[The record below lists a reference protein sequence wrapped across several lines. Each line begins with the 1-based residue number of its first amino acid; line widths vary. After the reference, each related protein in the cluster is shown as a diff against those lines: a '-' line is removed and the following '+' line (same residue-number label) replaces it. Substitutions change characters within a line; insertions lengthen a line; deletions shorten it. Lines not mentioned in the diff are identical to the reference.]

1 MRIKFFATAGLMLC
15 VALAGCSKTR
25 SSLAGLSSG
34 AGEDKSPVIVE
45 INDRPEHQAAF
56 ERFVKARLSD
66 FADQSTQTQAEKDKQ
81 LSGLFDEFI
90 RRQLI
95 VQEAMRKNIEPTDDE
110 IRRALEE
117 QHKQTSTQHADQ
129 NLPTLEGSERRVE
142 IYHDLLKLKYES
154 EALKDVLSG
163 VKVSPQ
169 EIEDYYKKN
178 EERYQN
184 KNSFLIREI
193 RVFEEARAQQIY
205 KQALA
210 KPDDFGVLAKQNS
223 EAPTAANGGLIN
235 YEAQQL
241 PKVLEQAITPLKVG
255 SISKVVRSSYGFHIF
270 KLERRGEPMPLE
282 QVKKEIEDKL
292 VSEKN
297 QLLIDQFNQ
306 RLLGSARINIYR
318 DKLGFNYLGN
328 YRSGS

>member
-1 MRIKFFATAGLMLC
+1 MRIKFFATAGLLLC

-25 SSLAGLSSG
+25 SSLAGLSAG

-66 FADQSTQTQAEKDKQ
+66 FADQTTQTQAEKDEQ
-81 LSGLFDEFI
+81 RSRLFEEFI

-117 QHKQTSTQHADQ
+117 QHKQTSTQNSDQ
-129 NLPTLEGSERRVE
+129 NLATLEGSERRVE
-142 IYHDLLKLKYES
+142 IYHDLLTLKFYQTEV
-154 EALKDVLSG
+154 LKDA
-163 VKVSPQ
+163 KVTPQ

-193 RVFEEARAQQIY
+193 RVFEEAKAQQIY

-210 KPDDFGVLAKQNS
+210 KPDEFGVLAKQNS

-270 KLERRGEPMPLE
+270 KLERRGEPMPLD

-292 VSEKN
+292 LSEKN
-297 QLLIDQFNQ
+297 QLSIDQFNQ
-306 RLLGSARINIYR
+306 RLLGAARINIYR

>member
-1 MRIKFFATAGLMLC
+1 MRIKLLATAGLWIC

-25 SSLAGLSSG
+25 SSLAALSSG

-66 FADQSTQTQAEKDKQ
+66 FADQSTQTPAEKDEQ
-81 LSGLFDEFI
+81 RSRLFEEFI

-95 VQEAMRKNIEPTDDE
+95 VQEAMRRNIEPTDDE

-117 QHKQTSTQHADQ
+117 QHKQTSTQNADP

-142 IYHDLLKLKYES
+142 IYHDLLTLKFYQTEV
-154 EALKDVLSG
+154 LKDARVT
-163 VKVSPQ
+163 PQ
-169 EIEDYYKKN
+169 EVEDYYKKN

-241 PKVLEQAITPLKVG
+241 PKVLEEAITPLKVG

-270 KLERRGEPMPLE
+270 KLERRGEPMPLD
-282 QVKKEIEDKL
+282 QVRKEIEDKL
-292 VSEKN
+292 LSEKN
-297 QLLIDQFNQ
+297 QTLIDQYNQ
-306 RLLGSARINIYR
+306 RLLGAARINIYR
-318 DKLGFNYLGN
+318 DKLGFNYIGN
-328 YRSGS
+328 LRSGS

>member
-1 MRIKFFATAGLMLC
+1 MRIKFIATAGLMFI
-15 VALAGCSKTR
+15 ALAGCSKTR

-34 AGEDKSPVIVE
+34 AGEDKSPVIVV

-66 FADQSTQTQAEKDKQ
+66 FADQATQTPAEKDEQ
-81 LSGLFDEFI
+81 RSRLFEEFI
-90 RRQLI
+90 RRQLV
-95 VQEAMRKNIEPTDDE
+95 VQEAMRKEIEPTDDE

-117 QHKQTSTQHADQ
+117 QHKQTSTQNSDHSLA
-129 NLPTLEGSERRVE
+129 TLEGSERRVE
-142 IYHDLLKLKYES
+142 IYHDLLTLKFYET
-154 EALKDVLSG
+154 EVLKNATVT
-163 VKVSPQ
+163 PR
-169 EIEDYYKKN
+169 EIDDYYKKN

-210 KPDDFGVLAKQNS
+210 KPEDFGVLAKENS

-255 SISKVVRSSYGFHIF
+255 SISRVVRSSYGFHIF
-270 KLERRGEPMPLE
+270 KLERRGEPMPLD
-282 QVKKEIEDKL
+282 QVRKEIEDKL
-292 VSEKN
+292 LSEKN
-297 QLLIDQFNQ
+297 QSLIDQFNQ
-306 RLLGSARINIYR
+306 RLLEAARINIYR

>member
-1 MRIKFFATAGLMLC
+1 MRIKFIATAGLLLC

-25 SSLAGLSSG
+25 SSLAGLSAG

-66 FADQSTQTQAEKDKQ
+66 FADQTTQTQAEKDEQ
-81 LSGLFDEFI
+81 RSRLFEEFI

-117 QHKQTSTQHADQ
+117 QHKQTSTQNSDQ
-129 NLPTLEGSERRVE
+129 NLATLEGSERRVE
-142 IYHDLLKLKYES
+142 IYHDLLTLKFYQTEV
-154 EALKDVLSG
+154 LKDA
-163 VKVSPQ
+163 KVTPQ

-193 RVFEEARAQQIY
+193 RVFEEAKAQQIY

-270 KLERRGEPMPLE
+270 KLERRGEPMPLD

-292 VSEKN
+292 LSEKN
-297 QLLIDQFNQ
+297 QLSIDQFNQ
-306 RLLGSARINIYR
+306 RLLGTARINIYR